1 LWLELRMKVLQSLS
15 TTTGSKIL
23 VALTGLAMVGFLF
36 GHLAGNLLALV
47 GPDKYN
53 EYAHMLI
60 SNPLLVPVEIGLI
73 AILLMHMG
81 TAVSVVVRGRQARP
95 QQYAVKKWAGGPSRK
110 TVSSTTMIVTGVIIL
125 GFLILHLRTF
135 KYGPEYVDANTGFR
149 DLYRLMV
156 EVFQNP
162 AYVVFYVVCMVLV
175 GMHLRHGLSSAF
187 QSLGLMPK
195 SWSGRIL
202 RAGAALAVIVAA
214 GFTLIP
220 VYLYLFL

>member
-1 LWLELRMKVLQSLS
+1 MKVLQSLS

-60 SNPLLVPVEIGLI
+60 SNPLLVPVEFGLI
-73 AILLMHMG
+73 AIILMHMG
-81 TAVSVVVRGRQARP
+81 TAMSVVVRGRRARP

-110 TVSSTTMIVTGVIIL
+110 TVSSTSMIVTGLIIL
-125 GFLILHLRTF
+125 IFLLLHLKTF
-135 KYGPEYVDANTGFR
+135 KYGPEYVDAATGYR

-156 EVFQNP
+156 EVFRQP
-162 AYVVFYVVCMVLV
+162 AYVLYYVVCMVLV

-202 RAGAALAVIVAA
+202 RAGAALAVLVAA

-220 VYLYLFL
+220 VYIYLFL